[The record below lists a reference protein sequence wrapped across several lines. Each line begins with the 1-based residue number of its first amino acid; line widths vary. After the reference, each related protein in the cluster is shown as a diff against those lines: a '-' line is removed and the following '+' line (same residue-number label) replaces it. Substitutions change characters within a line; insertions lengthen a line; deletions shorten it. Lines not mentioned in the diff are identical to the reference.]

1 MKSLL
6 FAASMLL
13 ASSVQALAQEFESAT
28 SAVKN
33 MRVGW
38 NLGNTLDANSGS
50 TTNMWIEKWREGRT
64 PSDYETAW
72 GQPVT
77 TEALIKMFKDAGFN
91 AIRVPVTWYPHMGVV
106 NNELNWDIDSWTPTK
121 VDEKWMARVKEVV
134 DYVINNGMYCIINV
148 HHDTGNATTAWIRA
162 NTANYN
168 KYKDTFED
176 LWTQIATEFKDY
188 DEHLLFE
195 GYNEMLDSYGS
206 WCFASFAAP
215 GNYNADSA
223 ADSYK
228 AVNKYAQSFVNA
240 VRATGGN
247 NSYRNLIINSYCA
260 SNGSGNWN
268 EHLLEPLKNLAY
280 PEDEAQN
287 HIAFQVHYYP
297 SIKDLSWAK
306 TECAMMLS
314 DIKKYLQ
321 NRAPVIFGEW
331 GTSNNLVKNEKG
343 DGYKDDYYTSYKQN
357 KINFA
362 KFFVEECKKADIAT
376 FYWMMLSDCEDRAS
390 LTWTMPDLKDAIIKG
405 YYGNDGYTTSIEGV
419 SETSSSKIL
428 KPQKLIHKDKV
439 IIANG
444 DDKYTIAGT
453 KLK

>member
-1 MKSLL
+1 MMKSLL

-13 ASSVQALAQEFESAT
+13 ASSVQVLAQEFETAT

-50 TTNMWIEKWREGRT
+50 TTNMWIEKWSQRKT
-64 PSDYETAW
+64 SDYETAW

-91 AIRVPVTWYPHMGVV
+91 AIRVPVTWYPHMGVE

-121 VDEKWMARVKEVV
+121 VDEKWMARVKEIV

-148 HHDTGNATTAWIRA
+148 HHDTGDATTAWIRA

-215 GNYNADSA
+215 GKYNADSA

-228 AVNKYAQSFVNA
+228 AVNLYAQSFVDA

-268 EHLLEPLKNLAY
+268 EHLLEPLKNLEY
-280 PEDEAQN
+280 PKDEAKN

-297 SIKDLSWAK
+297 NMNNLSWTM
-306 TECAMMLS
+306 TECATMLS

-331 GTSNNLVKNEKG
+331 GTTNDHVKDENGE
-343 DGYKDDYYTSYKQN
+343 YVDDYFTSYKQN
-357 KINFA
+357 KVNFA
-362 KFFVEECKKADIAT
+362 KYFVEECKKAGIAT
-376 FYWMMLSDCEDRAS
+376 FYWMMLSDREDRQN
-390 LTWTMPDLKDAIIKG
+390 LKWTMPDLKDAIIKG
-405 YYGNDGYTTSIEGV
+405 YYGNDGYTSIDGI

-428 KPQKLIHKDKV
+428 KPKKLIHKGKV

-444 DDKYTIAGT
+444 DAKYTIAGT

>member
-1 MKSLL
+1 MMKSLL
-6 FAASMLL
+6 LAASMLV
-13 ASSVQALAQEFESAT
+13 ASSVQVLAQEFESAT

-50 TTNMWIEKWREGRT
+50 TTNMWIEKWSARNT
-64 PSDYETAW
+64 SDYETAW
-72 GQPVT
+72 EQPVT

-91 AIRVPVTWYPHMGVV
+91 AIRVPVTWYPHMGVKV
-106 NNELNWDIDSWTPTK
+106 NDLNWDLSAWTPTQ
-121 VDEKWMARVKEVV
+121 VDAVWMARVKEIV

-148 HHDTGNATTAWIRA
+148 HHDTGTATTAWLRA
-162 NTANYN
+162 STANYN

-176 LWTQIATEFKDY
+176 LWKQIATEFKDY

-195 GYNEMLDSYGS
+195 GYNEILDDYGS

-215 GNYNADSA
+215 GNYNADSV

-228 AVNKYAQSFVNA
+228 AVNQYAQSFVNA
-240 VRATGGN
+240 VRATGGK
-247 NSYRNLIINSYCA
+247 NSYRNLIVNSYCG

-268 EHLLEPLKNLAY
+268 EHLLEPLKNLEY
-280 PEDEAQN
+280 PNDEAKN
-287 HIAFQVHYYP
+287 HIIFQLHYYP

-306 TECAMMLS
+306 TECATMLS
-314 DIKKYLQ
+314 DIKQYLQ

-331 GTSNNLVKNEKG
+331 GTSNNLVKDEKG
-343 DGYKDDYYTSYKQN
+343 NDMEDYYTSYKQN
-357 KINFA
+357 KVDFA
-362 KFFVEECKKADIAT
+362 KFFVEKCKEANIAT
-376 FYWMMLSDCEDRAS
+376 FYWMMLSDGDDREN
-390 LTWTMPDLKDAIIKG
+390 LKWTLPDLKDAIIKG
-405 YYGNDGYTTSIEGV
+405 YYGNEGYTSIKEV
-419 SETSSSKIL
+419 SDNSKIL
-428 KPQKLIHKDKV
+428 KPRKLIHKGKV

-444 DDKYTIAGT
+444 DNKYTIAGT